1 MTGPGEMDRL
11 THQIYSL
18 LLTCRRVFSHP
29 IHQKHAAKVPRKR
42 REACAKTQWAGTRA
56 VYTRRSGYIRFSL
69 TLVYTVR

>member
-29 IHQKHAAKVPRKR
+29 IHRKYAAKVPRKR

-56 VYTRRSGYIRFSL
+56 VEAYIRA
-69 TLVYTVR
+69 YIQMY